1 MIKCVVEEVQ
11 RFVELNQQQEEDA
24 LNNGEANLKLLEL
37 AIDLVAQVLLFHV
50 RACLA
55 RVISR
60 QAVFLLHPP
69 TRAHTAASS
78 TVCV

>member
-1 MIKCVVEEVQ
+1 MIQCVVEEVQ

-60 QAVFLLHPP
+60 QAVFRLHPP
-69 TRAHTAASS
+69 ARAHTAASS
-78 TVCV
+78 TVRV